1 MQILQ
6 QKLASL
12 QQAITNHPDHA
23 PTVAKEW
30 ARSLEEILH
39 FFQSAIVNAD
49 EQNQMQNQ
57 SSIPSISLQVEIDKQ
72 LKMLGVDLSMLQSA
86 RKLDTWQKRHRQ
98 AGDRL
103 TLLLRYC
110 SATAY

>member
-1 MQILQ
+1 
-6 QKLASL
+6 L
-12 QQAITNHPDHA
+12 QQAIANHADPD
-23 PTVAKEW
+23 PSIAKAW

-39 FFQSAIVNAD
+39 FFQSAIVNSNSVD
-49 EQNQMQNQ
+49 LG
-57 SSIPSISLQVEIDKQ
+57 LQVEIDKQ
-72 LKMLGVDLSMLQSA
+72 LKMLSVDLSMLQSA

-110 SATAY
+110 LLDL